1 MTNGRDDIPQHVR
14 KAVVEALRAE
24 AAKQMP
30 LPDNMEFGETFER
43 RLREARRVSDRAVYE
58 FPSHI
63 REWFDGLSRD
73 DIGKLNKVIGL
84 SEKTITW
91 IDDKNERELKS
102 LDGAVE
108 FITSSRTAAKVMM
121 WVCGTAVTFVTAAF
135 ALAKSGVDLF
145 WAFRGGK

>member
-1 MTNGRDDIPQHVR
+1 M
-14 KAVVEALRAE
+14 VEALRAE

-30 LPDNMEFGETFER
+30 VPDNTESGETFER
-43 RLREARRVSDRAVYE
+43 RLREARRVSDRSVYE

-63 REWFDGLSRD
+63 REWFDGLSRE
-73 DIGKLNKVIGL
+73 DIGKLNKVISL
-84 SEKTITW
+84 STKTVEW